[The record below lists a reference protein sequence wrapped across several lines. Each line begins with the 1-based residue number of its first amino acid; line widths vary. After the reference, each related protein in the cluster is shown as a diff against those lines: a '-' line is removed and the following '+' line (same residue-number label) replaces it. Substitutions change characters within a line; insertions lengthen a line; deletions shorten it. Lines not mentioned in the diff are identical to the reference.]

1 MQQPL
6 PLLLSPSFFY
16 DQHRQRGGVDHWT
29 VDNPPQHQIV
39 FNFLALYLWA
49 CCSTDVLSDGLPS
62 VLSVRAGNSFRE
74 WDRWEKQIENDK
86 NVSLQH
92 RIINNK
98 VALPRRIEESSS
110 RRKGMVSSRLADC
123 VGVGLL
129 RNFCFRNFAKFLIS
143 CLAKFSSNFA
153 KLKIILP
160 KFLETQNFFKIIL
173 IFAKF

>member
-1 MQQPL
+1 METEGKLKVVASVWGAKFVHFLDALAVLSWSIWGADFFFLISTVSSKPTEAKQLARQGIEQNLPPKQMQQPL

-74 WDRWEKQIENDK
+74 
-86 NVSLQH
+86 
-92 RIINNK
+92 
-98 VALPRRIEESSS
+98 
-110 RRKGMVSSRLADC
+110 
-123 VGVGLL
+123 
-129 RNFCFRNFAKFLIS
+129 
-143 CLAKFSSNFA
+143 
-153 KLKIILP
+153 
-160 KFLETQNFFKIIL
+160 
-173 IFAKF
+173 

>member
-1 MQQPL
+1 METEGKLKVVASVWGAKFVHFLDALAVLSWSIWGADFVQFLAVLAVLPRSVWKKQLKLREAKQLAWQGIEQNLPPKQMQQPL

-74 WDRWEKQIENDK
+74 
-86 NVSLQH
+86 
-92 RIINNK
+92 
-98 VALPRRIEESSS
+98 
-110 RRKGMVSSRLADC
+110 
-123 VGVGLL
+123 
-129 RNFCFRNFAKFLIS
+129 
-143 CLAKFSSNFA
+143 
-153 KLKIILP
+153 
-160 KFLETQNFFKIIL
+160 
-173 IFAKF
+173 